1 MKAPAGRS
9 PAEASH
15 RKGLVPD
22 DTAILSQALSPAARR
37 RAPLERVALSLL
49 VGPKL
54 SESRALTAELGN
66 SDGAS

>member
-1 MKAPAGRS
+1 MTLRFYHKPSHQLRAG
-9 PAEASH
+9 E
-15 RKGLVPD
+15 
-22 DTAILSQALSPAARR
+22 RR
-37 RAPLERVALSLL
+37 WSEVALSLL